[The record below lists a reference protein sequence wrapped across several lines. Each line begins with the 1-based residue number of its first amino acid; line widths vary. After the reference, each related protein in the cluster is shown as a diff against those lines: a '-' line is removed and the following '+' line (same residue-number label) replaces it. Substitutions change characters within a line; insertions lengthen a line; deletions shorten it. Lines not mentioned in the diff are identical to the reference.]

1 MKWRPKPVK
10 LDNITQFIAFVI
22 LLQLAFTLVL
32 CVIGSFPNS
41 ISHFKWLMYDD
52 VIDYDS
58 WWPMGLALTHVRN
71 FPEELIYQTLLF
83 GEGIKFQYPPTSLL
97 ILDLPMKMGI
107 GHHHVIMILDML
119 SRVSVFLVAIF
130 SSKILTLVLTQN
142 NFRELG
148 TAYSSNQLQQHMLI
162 VLLTILFYPLVWS
175 YHVGQI
181 QTILTLLATLSLFF
195 WLKDQKA
202 LSGIMLGLF
211 CLVKPQLALVF
222 VWAMIRRQ
230 WNMVIAGAITT
241 ASALCISI
249 AVFGFDN
256 HLDYLS
262 ALSFLSRHGES
273 YYPNQSINGLMNR
286 LLFNG
291 NNLEWEQHGF
301 PDLLYPV
308 YITTLISSI
317 ALILLGLFWR
327 WKSKRPSEID
337 LSIMLL
343 CTTMAS
349 PIAWEHHYAILIPIF
364 VLLIPHV
371 CYHYRRV
378 PAKLVLFGVSFAIAS
393 QFLSV
398 LNYWVHDTYFN
409 FLQSYLFFAAV
420 IILGFMFAVSRKRL
434 PLGKDL
440 A

>member
-1 MKWRPKPVK
+1 MTNAGMKWRPKPVK

-195 WLKDQKA
+195 WLKDQ
-202 LSGIMLGLF
+202 
-211 CLVKPQLALVF
+211 
-222 VWAMIRRQ
+222 
-230 WNMVIAGAITT
+230 
-241 ASALCISI
+241 
-249 AVFGFDN
+249 
-256 HLDYLS
+256 
-262 ALSFLSRHGES
+262 
-273 YYPNQSINGLMNR
+273 
-286 LLFNG
+286 
-291 NNLEWEQHGF
+291 
-301 PDLLYPV
+301 
-308 YITTLISSI
+308 
-317 ALILLGLFWR
+317 
-327 WKSKRPSEID
+327 
-337 LSIMLL
+337 
-343 CTTMAS
+343 
-349 PIAWEHHYAILIPIF
+349 
-364 VLLIPHV
+364 
-371 CYHYRRV
+371 
-378 PAKLVLFGVSFAIAS
+378 
-393 QFLSV
+393 
-398 LNYWVHDTYFN
+398 
-409 FLQSYLFFAAV
+409 
-420 IILGFMFAVSRKRL
+420 
-434 PLGKDL
+434 
-440 A
+440 